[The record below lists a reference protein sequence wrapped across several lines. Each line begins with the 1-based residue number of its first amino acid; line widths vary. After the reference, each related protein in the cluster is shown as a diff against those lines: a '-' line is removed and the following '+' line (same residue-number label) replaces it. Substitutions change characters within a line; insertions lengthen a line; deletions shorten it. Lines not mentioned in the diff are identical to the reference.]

1 MGERKYQPVAFSSL
15 KFLREIENESLQ
27 RLHLRQWLI
36 LISRALWIAMLVL
49 AIALPFFHSSG
60 GQLDPGIIIIDKS
73 FSTQSDP
80 DFVKIGSTISDK
92 YQHWLNK
99 DYNEQSQVD
108 TLKAQ
113 LKEYIDNNKMDNP
126 NILWLTDLQNNAQNK
141 AMYNMFGSL
150 SERIFVLKKVKS
162 GPNRAISNITLQ
174 NDPSDDMNRINITYT
189 ANEPPEKDQVIFINV
204 NGKRIGQVFAN
215 ETGHASYAFTKIDEK
230 ESMCS
235 VNIRADDYPEDNT
248 RYMVID
254 NAAMIKLLCVHNA
267 GDAYYHVNA
276 LKAMNNIDLTD
287 ISADKITS
295 VNLNDFDMIWLSDL
309 YPMNQNSIE
318 RLTKYSSD
326 HPLLITTGRPLSAG
340 DPWYEMLGKIE
351 ETVHPEG
358 SLMLINSN
366 GKSMPDMPIDRYF
379 KMNHGTKETIW
390 SANNG
395 DPIWVN
401 YENNIYVLLTP
412 FNFKWNKIGLST
424 YFMRELNLAMNIML
438 KREGVSFYCGEHI
451 PLPGSFSEVTTPAG
465 EEYRVKDIFTE
476 TRIPGFY
483 RIENME
489 SSRTVAVNIPDEEC
503 IQTTISD
510 PMINILPWDGEGVEG
525 IDRLIRGRNTQTLF
539 FILASIFIILEMLLL
554 RKGER
559 TN

>member
-1 MGERKYQPVAFSSL
+1 
-15 KFLREIENESLQ
+15 
-27 RLHLRQWLI
+27 
-36 LISRALWIAMLVL
+36 
-49 AIALPFFHSSG
+49 
-60 GQLDPGIIIIDKS
+60 
-73 FSTQSDP
+73 
-80 DFVKIGSTISDK
+80 
-92 YQHWLNK
+92 
-99 DYNEQSQVD
+99 
-108 TLKAQ
+108 
-113 LKEYIDNNKMDNP
+113 
-126 NILWLTDLQNNAQNK
+126 
-141 AMYNMFGSL
+141 
-150 SERIFVLKKVKS
+150 
-162 GPNRAISNITLQ
+162 
-174 NDPSDDMNRINITYT
+174 
-189 ANEPPEKDQVIFINV
+189 
-204 NGKRIGQVFAN
+204 
-215 ETGHASYAFTKIDEK
+215 
-230 ESMCS
+230 
-235 VNIRADDYPEDNT
+235 
-248 RYMVID
+248 
-254 NAAMIKLLCVHNA
+254 
-267 GDAYYHVNA
+267 
-276 LKAMNNIDLTD
+276 
-287 ISADKITS
+287 
-295 VNLNDFDMIWLSDL
+295 
-309 YPMNQNSIE
+309 
-318 RLTKYSSD
+318 
-326 HPLLITTGRPLSAG
+326 
-340 DPWYEMLGKIE
+340 
-351 ETVHPEG
+351 
-358 SLMLINSN
+358 
-366 GKSMPDMPIDRYF
+366 
-379 KMNHGTKETIW
+379 MNHGTKETIW